1 MSGPFSFRNR
11 LVQCPRCRR
20 QVAVG
25 MNVCPHC
32 DFHRVRKA
40 EPLPAPEPVPVQA
53 PIPVVE
59 EVRLAET
66 TDLPSRSML
75 VILLAMLATFRRR
88 A

>member
-1 MSGPFSFRNR
+1 MSGPFSFGKR

-25 MNVCPHC
+25 LNVCPHC
-32 DFHRVRKA
+32 DFHRVRKTV
-40 EPLPAPEPVPVQA
+40 PIPAPAPAPAPAPRLVVEQA
-53 PIPVVE
+53 P
-59 EVRLAET
+59 LAEAPRM
-66 TDLPSRSML
+66 PSRSML

>member
-1 MSGPFSFRNR
+1 
-11 LVQCPRCRR
+11 
-20 QVAVG
+20 

-40 EPLPAPEPVPVQA
+40 EPLPAPAPV

>member
-1 MSGPFSFRNR
+1 
-11 LVQCPRCRR
+11 
-20 QVAVG
+20 
-25 MNVCPHC
+25 
-32 DFHRVRKA
+32 
-40 EPLPAPEPVPVQA
+40 LPAPAPVPVRA